1 MNLIKN
7 VYNLNVD
14 LIHVN
19 NSNFLRRTLIYKL
32 KRAFLRLNNLP
43 YIKPQGD
50 SLQKAISTP
59 RVENKKEKFLKKQ
72 NQRKRTLK
80 PSKDEKTEFKVE
92 RILLK
97 RFNKKKECKEYL
109 VK

>member
-1 MNLIKN
+1 
-7 VYNLNVD
+7 
-14 LIHVN
+14 
-19 NSNFLRRTLIYKL
+19 
-32 KRAFLRLNNLP
+32 
-43 YIKPQGD
+43 
-50 SLQKAISTP
+50 
-59 RVENKKEKFLKKQ
+59 VENKKEKFLKKQ

-97 RFNKKKECKEYL
+97 RFNKKKECKKYL